1 MGLGLG
7 LGLGRRGASSAR
19 AQRLLL
25 HSASIESALSAPALR
40 SESWHSSAR
49 PPSPLHARLT
59 SPSREREHSSSRGA
73 VAALCSRAHCMCSHA
88 KRLSPA
94 RAVHLVAL
102 QVRGTV
108 GQPELRRASI
118 ESGQDG
124 AVPCTPPLASH
135 VACSKRQPT
144 WSVPTSGSAQVVE
157 SCRSKAPGKG

>member
-7 LGLGRRGASSAR
+7 LGLGLGWRGSSSAR

-25 HSASIESALSAPALR
+25 HSATIESALSAPALR
-40 SESWHSSAR
+40 SESLHSSAR
-49 PPSPLHARLT
+49 PPSTLHARLT
-59 SPSREREHSSSRGA
+59 SPSREREHFSSRGA
-73 VAALCSRAHCMCSHA
+73 ARAHCMCSHA
-88 KRLSPA
+88 KPLSPA

-102 QVRGTV
+102 QVRGTA
-108 GQPELRRASI
+108 GQSVSVLRRASI